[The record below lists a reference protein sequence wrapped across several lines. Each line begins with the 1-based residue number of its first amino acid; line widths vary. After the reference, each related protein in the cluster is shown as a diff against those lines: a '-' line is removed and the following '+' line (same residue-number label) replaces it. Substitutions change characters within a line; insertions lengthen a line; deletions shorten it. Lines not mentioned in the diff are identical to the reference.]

1 MKDVIY
7 RTINENAKNHIELKQ
22 GFVQKLK
29 LALII
34 TSVSQINLNLKPID
48 RQQLALF
55 SSKTMFRYH
64 ERCNLQNHKCKCGKS
79 YGINIRIFMKSLTG
93 HNNYLSQSN

>member
-7 RTINENAKNHIELKQ
+7 KTINVNAKNHIKLKQ
-22 GFVQKLK
+22 RFVQKLK
-29 LALII
+29 LTLII

-55 SSKTMFRYH
+55 SSKAVLRYH
-64 ERCNLQNHKCKCGKS
+64 KRCNLQNHKCKCKKS
-79 YGINIRIFMKSLTG
+79 YGINIRIFMKFVTG
-93 HNNYLSQSN
+93 HNNYLR